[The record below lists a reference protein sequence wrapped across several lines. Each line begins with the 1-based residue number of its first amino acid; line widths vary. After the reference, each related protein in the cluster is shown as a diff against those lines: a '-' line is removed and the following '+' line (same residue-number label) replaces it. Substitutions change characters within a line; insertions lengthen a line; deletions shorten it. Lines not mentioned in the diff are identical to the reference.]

1 MDGHEPA
8 ALDARYTWPH
18 GTAQDVLRDTHVVP
32 APCRSGAPFLLE
44 YVYQYLIVTTQ
55 VPRS

>member
-8 ALDARYTWPH
+8 ALDARYAWPH

-44 YVYQYLIVTTQ
+44 YVYQYIIKGIM
-55 VPRS
+55 